1 MTIII
6 CDSSLLILLSKLEM
20 LDLLIEAFDNVII
33 PQAVYSEAV
42 TLGKILKKMDAFLIE
57 KQVKDKKINL
67 KQIKDI
73 AEKENLIKNFNIHD
87 GEAEAIVLYI
97 EEKADLLGTDDYKT
111 LKVCK
116 ILEIKYFT
124 TLLFIIRC
132 FSNNKLSK
140 DSTLLKFENL
150 KEIGWYKEN
159 NIIDYMNKIEKEEV

>member
-20 LDLLIEAFDNVII
+20 LDLLIEAFENVII
-33 PQAVYSEAV
+33 PQAVFSESV

-57 KQVKDKKINL
+57 KQIKDRKINL
-67 KQIKDI
+67 KQIRDI
-73 AEKENLIKNFNIHD
+73 AERENLIKNFNIHD

-97 EEKADLLGTDDYKT
+97 EEKADLLGTDDYRT

-124 TLLFIIRC
+124 TPLFIIRC
-132 FSNNKLSK
+132 FFNKMLSK
-140 DSTLLKFENL
+140 DSTMLKFENL

-159 NIIDYMNKIEKEEV
+159 IIIDFMNKIEKEEV

>member
-33 PQAVYSEAV
+33 PQAVYSESV

-140 DSTLLKFENL
+140 DSTFLKFENL

-159 NIIDYMNKIEKEEV
+159 IIIDYMNKIEKEEV

>member
-57 KQVKDKKINL
+57 KQVKEKKINL
-67 KQIKDI
+67 KQIKDK
-73 AEKENLIKNFNIHD
+73 AEKENLIKNFNLHD

-132 FSNNKLSK
+132 FSNKKLSK
-140 DSTLLKFENL
+140 ESTLLKFENL

-159 NIIDYMNKIEKEEV
+159 IIIDFMNKIEKEEV

>member
-20 LDLLIEAFDNVII
+20 LDLLIEAFGDVII
-33 PQAVYSEAV
+33 PQAIYSESV

-73 AEKENLIKNFNIHD
+73 AEKENLIENFNIHD

-124 TLLFIIRC
+124 TPMFIIRC
-132 FSNNKLSK
+132 FFNKKLSK

-159 NIIDYMNKIEKEEV
+159 IIIDFMNKIEKEEV